1 MTATAASAAS
11 AATAAIIN
19 INISNFLFWT
29 SIANHI
35 DNPNLSRAQCMK
47 NALKEL
53 KELKVEHMLRSFIRN
68 KSREIKKKYPEY
80 TTAHCIKVS
89 LSEWKKQTTLYKL

>member
-1 MTATAASAAS
+1 MTTAATSV
-11 AATAAIIN
+11 IIAN
-19 INISNFLFWT
+19 INISNFLYWT

-35 DNPNLSRAQCMK
+35 DNPSLTLVQCMK

-53 KELKVEHMLRSFIRN
+53 KVEQALRTFLRN

-80 TTAHCIKVS
+80 TTAYCIKIS
-89 LSEWKKQTTLYKL
+89 LSEWKKTK

>member
-1 MTATAASAAS
+1 MTIA
-11 AATAAIIN
+11 AATSVAISN

-35 DNPNLSRAQCMK
+35 DNPTLTRAQCMK

-53 KELKVEHMLRSFIRN
+53 KV
-68 KSREIKKKYPEY
+68 
-80 TTAHCIKVS
+80 
-89 LSEWKKQTTLYKL
+89 

>member
-1 MTATAASAAS
+1 MTTAATSV
-11 AATAAIIN
+11 AIAN

-35 DNPNLSRAQCMK
+35 DNPSLTRAQCMK
-47 NALKEL
+47 NAI
-53 KELKVEHMLRSFIRN
+53 KELKVEQALRSFLRN

-80 TTAHCIKVS
+80 TSAYCFKVS
-89 LSEWKKQTTLYKL
+89 LSEWNKNN

>member
-1 MTATAASAAS
+1 MTTAATSV
-11 AATAAIIN
+11 AIAN

-35 DNPNLSRAQCMK
+35 DNPSLTRAQCMK
-47 NALKEL
+47 NAI
-53 KELKVEHMLRSFIRN
+53 KELKVEQALRSFLRN

-80 TTAHCIKVS
+80 TSAYCFKVS
-89 LSEWKKQTTLYKL
+89 LSEWNKFN